1 MTGWRTQVRQQDL
14 PRRSGQRRAG
24 RERRA
29 PHERERRAGR
39 GGFSGGVAR
48 IPATSAGLWA
58 RRRVGSLGLA
68 MANGRCRMH
77 GGASTAPRTPEGLA
91 RIVAAKTTHG
101 RYGMAAAP
109 KRLAQRY
116 VRTLITRIALT
127 DAATQLRAY
136 LPAGMAARLEAAPE
150 ELRAPKHPSQVA
162 FDALNARAC
171 CDSVPPG
178 LGLGRRARA
187 ARARLGADDGLV
199 DGAVA
204 VALRGPATER
214 LATRAETASQAPWR
228 AGDRG
233 GAGAEAGDG
242 RGAAPNAGYVQ
253 RPYTRGGG
261 PPNSGSAQRPYTR
274 REGPNSGYAQRPYMR
289 REGPNSGYTQR
300 PYMRREGSNSG
311 YAQRPYMRRGG
322 ANSGFAQRPYTRR
335 DGEGSGGGGEGV
347 GGPVGFAS
355 GAMRG

>member
-14 PRRSGQRRAG
+14 LRRSGQRRAG

-29 PHERERRAGR
+29 LHERERRAGR

-77 GGASTAPRTPEGLA
+77 GGASTGPRTPEGLA

-136 LPAGMAARLEAAPE
+136 LPAGMAARLDTAPE

-187 ARARLGADDGLV
+187 ARARLGMRG
-199 DGAVA
+199 GAAVGA
-204 VALRGPATER
+204 VALRGRTAER
-214 LATRAETASQAPWR
+214 LATR
-228 AGDRG
+228 
-233 GAGAEAGDG
+233 
-242 RGAAPNAGYVQ
+242 
-253 RPYTRGGG
+253 G
-261 PPNSGSAQRPYTR
+261 PR
-274 REGPNSGYAQRPYMR
+274 RR
-289 REGPNSGYTQR
+289 RT
-300 PYMRREGSNSG
+300 
-311 YAQRPYMRRGG
+311 RRGG
-322 ANSGFAQRPYTRR
+322 WRSLRR
-335 DGEGSGGGGEGV
+335 WG
-347 GGPVGFAS
+347 
-355 GAMRG
+355 